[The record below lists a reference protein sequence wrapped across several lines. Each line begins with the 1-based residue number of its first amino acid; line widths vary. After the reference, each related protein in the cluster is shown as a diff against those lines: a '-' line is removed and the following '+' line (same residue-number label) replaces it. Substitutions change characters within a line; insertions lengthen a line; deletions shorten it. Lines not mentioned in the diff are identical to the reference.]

1 MLPRSQNASLEAHWP
16 ARRALIAWSVVLLA
30 QATWPELDTFR
41 ERISAEVA
49 AEKTLCAAA
58 QRFVTG
64 FRSEFPSIALARLFA
79 VVPFSSLP
87 QHDVLAAERFAEHV
101 DGTALLL
108 PNTPVLSLLGT
119 AGAEPSWNDRLKSQG
134 HLAIPLL
141 SRELVEGIPMIA
153 QLLSDIGVGL
163 SWLDPERVMPSRR
176 LVGSMNQC
184 FYVGQASS
192 AKDARGRLIIPSQS
206 FVADHRIQTVFG
218 MAGSYV
224 DSTLVAAILFSTEKL
239 EKAVV
244 DRYPS
249 MIANFKMATSALAT
263 QRRLYE

>member
-1 MLPRSQNASLEAHWP
+1 M
-16 ARRALIAWSVVLLA
+16 VLLA
-30 QATWPELDTFR
+30 QATWPELDSFR
-41 ERISAEVA
+41 ERVSAEVA
-49 AEKTLCAAA
+49 VEKTLCAAA
-58 QRFVTG
+58 QRFVTA
-64 FRSEFPSIALARLFA
+64 FRNEFPSIALARLFA

-87 QHDVLAAERFAEHV
+87 RHDGLMAERFAERV
-101 DGTALLL
+101 AARDLLL

-119 AGAEPSWNDRLKSQG
+119 SGVEASWNDRSKSQG

-163 SWLDPERVMPSRR
+163 SWLDPERAIPSRR

-184 FYVGQASS
+184 FYVARAST
-192 AKDARGRLIIPSQS
+192 ATDARGRLIIPSQS
-206 FVADHRIQTVFG
+206 FVTDHRIETVFG
-218 MAGSYV
+218 MAGTYV
-224 DSTLVAAILFSTEKL
+224 DGTLVAAILFSTEKL

-249 MIANFKMATSALAT
+249 TIANFKMATSALAT
-263 QRRLYE
+263 GRHLYA